1 MKQNI
6 QAIQNKLI
14 ATGICVLTSLSLS
27 QIAFAE
33 QAAQEDIDVSH
44 KIVKQFMGN
53 LKGELMSAMKAG
65 GPINAVKVCNTK
77 AKVITQ
83 KASEQNKM
91 EVGRTSLKLRSSVN
105 APDAWETK
113 VLHEFE
119 KRKAAG
125 EAVKPMEYAEVVDNN
140 GMKQFRYMK
149 AIPVA
154 KPCLHCHGEK
164 VKTEVLNKISAL
176 YPTDKAIGYKLG
188 EVRGAFTITK
198 NLK

>member
-91 EVGRTSLKLRSSVN
+91 EVGRTSL
-105 APDAWETK
+105 
-113 VLHEFE
+113 
-119 KRKAAG
+119 
-125 EAVKPMEYAEVVDNN
+125 
-140 GMKQFRYMK
+140 
-149 AIPVA
+149 IP
-154 KPCLHCHGEK
+154 
-164 VKTEVLNKISAL
+164 S
-176 YPTDKAIGYKLG
+176 
-188 EVRGAFTITK
+188 
-198 NLK
+198 